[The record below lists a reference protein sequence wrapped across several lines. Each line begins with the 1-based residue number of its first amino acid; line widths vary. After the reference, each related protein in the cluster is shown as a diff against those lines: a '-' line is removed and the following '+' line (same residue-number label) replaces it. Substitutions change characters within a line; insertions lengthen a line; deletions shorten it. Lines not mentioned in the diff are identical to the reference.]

1 MFEVMR
7 FFLRVAGERWVPR
20 VSGLA
25 LSLAM
30 SALLAQPI
38 RPPAPATVIAGPA
51 QDEAAA
57 VFRSDTRLVVCNTTV
72 MDKAGHLVTT
82 LPREAFT
89 VYENKV
95 RQEIRKFKREDV
107 PVTLGLVIDN
117 SGSMRN
123 KRIKVE
129 AAALALIK
137 DSNPDDEVFIVNFN
151 DSAYLDNPKGKE
163 FTNDEADLR
172 QALARIDARG
182 GTAMRDAIQMSIR
195 HLKKGHKDK
204 KVLVVITDGN
214 DNSSLLSTDAL
225 MKSARQSEV
234 MIYTVGLLSEEEPR
248 EAGRA
253 KRALNELA
261 DATGGKTFFPKDV
274 SEVERIAH
282 QVAHDI
288 RNQYTI
294 EYSPSNSSMDG
305 TFRQI
310 RITAKAHGNP
320 VVRTRSGYYAIP
332 DRAVAN
338 GKPGESK

>member
-1 MFEVMR
+1 
-7 FFLRVAGERWVPR
+7 
-20 VSGLA
+20 
-25 LSLAM
+25 
-30 SALLAQPI
+30 
-38 RPPAPATVIAGPA
+38 
-51 QDEAAA
+51 
-57 VFRSDTRLVVCNTTV
+57 
-72 MDKAGHLVTT
+72 
-82 LPREAFT
+82 LPKDAFA

-129 AAALALIK
+129 AAALALIR

-182 GTAMRDAIQMSIR
+182 GTAMRDAIQVSIR
-195 HLKKGHKDK
+195 QLKKGHKDK

-214 DNSSLLSTDAL
+214 DNSSLLTMDAL

-274 SEVERIAH
+274 SVERIAL
-282 QVAHDI
+282 
-288 RNQYTI
+288 R
-294 EYSPSNSSMDG
+294 
-305 TFRQI
+305 
-310 RITAKAHGNP
+310 
-320 VVRTRSGYYAIP
+320 
-332 DRAVAN
+332 
-338 GKPGESK
+338 

>member
-1 MFEVMR
+1 MLQVMR
-7 FFLRVAGERWVPR
+7 LRGRGVP
-20 VSGLA
+20 GACALA

-30 SALLAQPI
+30 PALLAQPI
-38 RPPAPATVIAGPA
+38 RPPI
-51 QDEAAA
+51 QDETPAI
-57 VFRSDTRLVVCNTTV
+57 FRSDTRLVVCHTTV
-72 MDKAGHLVTT
+72 MDKTGHLVTT

-89 VYENKV
+89 VYENNV

-137 DSNPDDEVFIVNFN
+137 DSNHEDEVFIVNFN
-151 DSAYLDNPKGKE
+151 DTAYLDNPKGKE
-163 FTNDEADLR
+163 FTNDVGELR

-214 DNSSLLSTDAL
+214 DNSSLMGMDAL

-274 SEVERIAH
+274 FEVESIA
-282 QVAHDI
+282 QLIAHDI

-294 EYSPSNSSMDG
+294 EYSPSNSTMDG

-310 RITAKAHGNP
+310 RITAKARGNP
-320 VVRTRSGYYAIP
+320 VVRTRSGYYATP
-332 DRAVAN
+332 DPAAAKLPASAAA
-338 GKPGESK
+338 KPGDSK